1 LGLRLGVGMVAA
13 PRFNLVI
20 LRWATYS
27 AKGPDDSND

>member
-1 LGLRLGVGMVAA
+1 MVAA